1 MAFPV
6 ERSDLA
12 TMGMPSPHEN
22 RRAVFV
28 ASGHQNSMW
37 WNRLT
42 LNRSDLG
49 LARTKLEKPPSLN
62 PPGVS
67 DVSFSLPIVY
77 LLSIFLVCCFLN
89 WKETGF

>member
-1 MAFPV
+1 VALPV

-28 ASGHQNSMW
+28 ASVHQNSMW

-42 LNRSDLG
+42 LNRSERG
-49 LARTKLEKPPSLN
+49 LDRTKLEKPASLY

-77 LLSIFLVCCFLN
+77 LLSIFLVCCLFN
-89 WKETGF
+89 GKETGF